1 MKEGVPYSL
10 IDTPVYRKIIL
21 AVMGE
26 TTFLYI
32 RNGKIL
38 MTEHQKEQIE
48 NLIKIMEE

>member
-10 IDTPVYRKIIL
+10 IDTPAYRRIIL

-26 TTFLYI
+26 TTFLFT

-38 MTEHQKEQIE
+38 MTDEQKEQIE